1 MYIKKFAAI
10 FSLLFYH
17 FTSVQAQDNLTVY
30 GIIDIGL
37 QYAAVNQTTN
47 NVLQSNQFLGVSSG
61 VQSGSRFGLRGTHE
75 MGGGFETIFTLENG
89 FNAGTGE
96 AQQGGRLF
104 GRQSTIGIKNNNI
117 GQLDVGRQI
126 NLASNYFLQ
135 IDPFVEG
142 FGQANIGASFGSAN
156 TVRYSNML
164 LLQAQATKSL
174 TLGAGYSF
182 ATELT
187 GIYADNGLCASGICQ
202 AINQSS
208 QFQTNNNLRAITL
221 GAKYSSGPLLL
232 AIAYDQ
238 LRGPDNIPNGPPK
251 PNPTAWLAG
260 GAYDFKVIK
269 ISFAYGQTRNGTWN
283 GQPVGAGT
291 TPNSPL
297 SDNSLGAG
305 ALFLAGAAANS
316 AMLGITVPIGEA
328 SILASV
334 QRLQPQGDAVPNTL
348 TGPQMVYSAAYLY
361 NFSRRT
367 NLYTY
372 ASYGNNYA
380 AIQAAQST
388 VVGVGIRHQ
397 F

>member
-1 MYIKKFAAI
+1 MKKFAAI
-10 FSLLFYH
+10 LSLLICH
-17 FTSVQAQDNLTVY
+17 LASAQAQDSLTVY

-37 QYAAVNQTTN
+37 QYATVNQTRDHAI
-47 NVLQSNQFLGVSSG
+47 QSNQFFGVSSG
-61 VQSGSRFGLRGTHE
+61 VQSGSRFGLRGTHAI
-75 MGGGFETIFTLENG
+75 GGGFETVFTLENG
-89 FNAGTGE
+89 FDAGTGE

-104 GRQSTIGIKNNNI
+104 GRQSTVGIRNNNI
-117 GQLDVGRQI
+117 GQLDLGRQI
-126 NLASNYFLQ
+126 NLASNYFLP

-174 TLGAGYSF
+174 TIGAGYSF

-187 GIYADNGLCASGICQ
+187 GIYANNGFCGNGVCQ

-221 GAKYSSGPLLL
+221 GAKYSSGPLFL

-251 PNPTAWLAG
+251 PNPTAWMAG
-260 GAYDFKVIK
+260 GAYDFRVIN

-291 TPNSPL
+291 TPTSPL
-297 SDNSLGAG
+297 SDGSLGSG
-305 ALFLAGAAANS
+305 ALFLAGAAAS
-316 AMLGITVPIGEA
+316 SMMLGMTVPIGEA

-334 QRLQPQGDAVPNTL
+334 QRLQQQGDAVPSTL

-380 AIQAAQST
+380 AVRAAQST

>member
-1 MYIKKFAAI
+1 MKKFIAI
-10 FSLLFYH
+10 SSLLLCH
-17 FTSVQAQDNLTVY
+17 FTGAQAQDSLTVY
-30 GIIDIGL
+30 GIIDLGL
-37 QYAAVNQTTN
+37 QYSTVNQTRN
-47 NVLQSNQFLGVSSG
+47 KVFERNQFVGVSSG
-61 VQSGSRFGLRGTHE
+61 VQSGSRFGLRGTHS
-75 MGGGFETIFTLENG
+75 MGGGFETVFTLENG

-104 GRQSTIGIKNNNI
+104 GRQSTVGIKHNDI

-126 NLASNYFLQ
+126 NLASNYFLP
-135 IDPFVEG
+135 IDPFIEG

-164 LLQAQATKSL
+164 MLQAQATKSL
-174 TLGAGYSF
+174 TIGAGYSF

-187 GIYADNGLCASGICQ
+187 GIYANNGLCSSGICQ

-208 QFQTNNNLRAITL
+208 QFQTNNNLRALTL
-221 GAKYSSGPLLL
+221 GAKYANGPLLL
-232 AIAYDQ
+232 AVAYDQ
-238 LRGPDNIPNGPPK
+238 LWGPDNIPNGPPK

-260 GAYDFKVIK
+260 GAYDFRVIK

-291 TPNSPL
+291 TPTSPL
-297 SDNSLGAG
+297 SDGSLGSG
-305 ALFLAGAAANS
+305 ALFLAGAAAS
-316 AMLGITVPIGEA
+316 SMMLGMTVPIGEA

-334 QRLQPQGDAVPNTL
+334 QRLQQQGDAVPSTL

-361 NFSRRT
+361 SFSRRT

-380 AIQAAQST
+380 AVRAAQST
-388 VVGVGIRHQ
+388 VVGVGLRHQ

>member
-1 MYIKKFAAI
+1 MKKFIAI
-10 FSLLFYH
+10 SSLLLCH
-17 FTSVQAQDNLTVY
+17 FTGAQAQDSLTVY
-30 GIIDIGL
+30 GIIDLGL
-37 QYAAVNQTTN
+37 QYATVNQTRN
-47 NVLQSNQFLGVSSG
+47 KVFERNQFVGVSSG
-61 VQSGSRFGLRGTHE
+61 VQSGSRFGLRGTHS
-75 MGGGFETIFTLENG
+75 MGGGFETVFTLENG

-104 GRQSTIGIKNNNI
+104 GRQSTVGIKHNDI

-126 NLASNYFLQ
+126 NLASNYFLP
-135 IDPFVEG
+135 IDPFIEG

-164 LLQAQATKSL
+164 MLQAQATKSL
-174 TLGAGYSF
+174 TIGAGYSF

-187 GIYADNGLCASGICQ
+187 GIYANNDLCSSGICQ
-202 AINQSS
+202 AINQNS
-208 QFQTNNNLRAITL
+208 QFQTNNNLRALTL
-221 GAKYSSGPLLL
+221 GAKYANGPLLL
-232 AIAYDQ
+232 AVAYDQ
-238 LRGPDNIPNGPPK
+238 LWGPDNIPNGPPK

-260 GAYDFKVIK
+260 GAYDFRVIK

-291 TPNSPL
+291 TPTSPL
-297 SDNSLGAG
+297 SDGSLGSG
-305 ALFLAGAAANS
+305 ALFLAGAAAS
-316 AMLGITVPIGEA
+316 SMMLGMTVPIGEA

-334 QRLQPQGDAVPNTL
+334 QRLQQQGDAVPSTL

-361 NFSRRT
+361 SFSRRT

-380 AIQAAQST
+380 AVRAAQST
-388 VVGVGIRHQ
+388 VVGVGLRHQ

>member
-1 MYIKKFAAI
+1 MKKFIAI
-10 FSLLFYH
+10 SSLLLCH
-17 FTSVQAQDNLTVY
+17 FTGAQAQDSLTVY
-30 GIIDIGL
+30 GIIDLGL
-37 QYAAVNQTTN
+37 QYATVNQTRN
-47 NVLQSNQFLGVSSG
+47 KVFERNQFVGVSSG
-61 VQSGSRFGLRGTHE
+61 VQSGSRFGLRGTHS
-75 MGGGFETIFTLENG
+75 MGGGFETVFTLENG

-104 GRQSTIGIKNNNI
+104 GRQSTVGIKHNDI

-126 NLASNYFLQ
+126 NLASNYFLP
-135 IDPFVEG
+135 IDPFIEG

-164 LLQAQATKSL
+164 MLQAQATKSL
-174 TLGAGYSF
+174 TIGAGYSF

-187 GIYADNGLCASGICQ
+187 GIYANNGLCSSGICQ

-208 QFQTNNNLRAITL
+208 QFQTNNNLRALTL
-221 GAKYSSGPLLL
+221 GAKYANGPLLL
-232 AIAYDQ
+232 AVAYDQ
-238 LRGPDNIPNGPPK
+238 LWGPDNIPNGPPK
-251 PNPTAWLAG
+251 PNPTAWMAG
-260 GAYDFKVIK
+260 GAYDFRVIK

-291 TPNSPL
+291 TPTSPL
-297 SDNSLGAG
+297 SDGSLGSG
-305 ALFLAGAAANS
+305 ALFLAGAAAS
-316 AMLGITVPIGEA
+316 SMMLGMTVPIGEA

-334 QRLQPQGDAVPNTL
+334 QRLQQQGDAVPSTL

-361 NFSRRT
+361 SFSRRT

-380 AIQAAQST
+380 AVRTAQST

>member
-1 MYIKKFAAI
+1 MKKLTAVVSWLILHCA
-10 FSLLFYH
+10 SA
-17 FTSVQAQDNLTVY
+17 QAQDSLTVY

-37 QYAAVNQTTN
+37 QYATVNQTKEN
-47 NVLQSNQFLGVSSG
+47 LRQSNQFLGIASG
-61 VQSGSRFGLRGTHE
+61 VQSGSRWGLRGTQD
-75 MGGGFETIFTLENG
+75 MGGGYETVFVLENG
-89 FNAGTGE
+89 FDAGNGA

-117 GQLDVGRQI
+117 GQLDLGRQI
-126 NLASNYFLQ
+126 NLASNYFLP
-135 IDPFVEG
+135 IDPFIEG

-164 LLQAQATKSL
+164 LLQAKATDAL

-182 ATELT
+182 AAEMT
-187 GIYADNGLCASGICQ
+187 GIYAGNGSCLESSCVPTNQ
-202 AINQSS
+202 AS
-208 QFQTNNNLRAITL
+208 QFQTNNNLRALTL

-238 LRGPDNIPNGPPK
+238 LMGPDNIPNGPPK

-260 GAYDFKVIK
+260 GAYDFTIIK

-283 GQPVGAGT
+283 GQPAGAGS

-297 SDNSLGAG
+297 SDGSLGSG
-305 ALFLAGAAANS
+305 ALFLPGAAAS
-316 AMLGITVPIGEA
+316 SMMLGMTVPVGEA
-328 SILASV
+328 SIVASV
-334 QRLQPQGDAVPNTL
+334 QRLQQQGDAVPNTL
-348 TGPQMVYSAAYLY
+348 TAPQMVYSAAYLY

-380 AIQAAQST
+380 AIQTAQST

>member
-1 MYIKKFAAI
+1 MKKIIAI
-10 FSLLFYH
+10 SSLLLCH
-17 FTSVQAQDNLTVY
+17 FTGAQAQDSLTVY

-37 QYAAVNQTTN
+37 QYATVNQTRDHAI
-47 NVLQSNQFLGVSSG
+47 QSNQFFGISSG
-61 VQSGSRFGLRGTHE
+61 VQSGSRFGLRGTHA
-75 MGGGFETIFTLENG
+75 MGGGFETVFTLENG

-104 GRQSTIGIKNNNI
+104 GRQSTVGIKHNDI
-117 GQLDVGRQI
+117 GQLDIGRQI
-126 NLASNYFLQ
+126 NLASNYFLP

-156 TVRYSNML
+156 TVRYSNMVM
-164 LLQAQATKSL
+164 LQAQATKAL
-174 TLGAGYSF
+174 TIGAGYSF
-182 ATELT
+182 STELT
-187 GIYADNGLCASGICQ
+187 GIYANNGLCANGICQ

-208 QFQTNNNLRAITL
+208 QFQTNNNLRALTL
-221 GAKYSSGPLLL
+221 GAKYANGPLLL
-232 AIAYDQ
+232 AVAYDQ
-238 LRGPDNIPNGPPK
+238 LWGPDNIPNGPPK

-260 GAYDFKVIK
+260 GAYDFRVIK
-269 ISFAYGQTRNGTWN
+269 ISFAYGQSRNGTWN
-283 GQPVGAGT
+283 GQPPGAGT
-291 TPNSPL
+291 TPTSPL
-297 SDNSLGAG
+297 SDGSLGSG
-305 ALFLAGAAANS
+305 ALFLAGAAAS
-316 AMLGITVPIGEA
+316 SMMLGMTVPVGEA

-334 QRLQPQGDAVPNTL
+334 QRLQQQGDAVPSTL

-361 NFSRRT
+361 SFSRRT

-380 AIQAAQST
+380 AVRAAQST

>member
-1 MYIKKFAAI
+1 MKKIAVI
-10 FSLLFYH
+10 FLWLSCH
-17 FTSVQAQDNLTVY
+17 ATGARAQDSITIY
-30 GIIDIGL
+30 GLIDIGL
-37 QYAAVNQTTN
+37 QYTT
-47 NVLQSNQFLGVSSG
+47 VSQARDRVILSNQFFGIASG

-75 MGGGFETIFTLENG
+75 MGGGFESVFTLENG
-89 FNAGTGE
+89 FNASNGE

-104 GRQSTIGIKNNNI
+104 GRQSTIGIKNSNI
-117 GQLDVGRQI
+117 GQLDFGRQI
-126 NLASNYFLQ
+126 NLASNYFLP
-135 IDPFVEG
+135 IDPFIEG

-164 LLQAQATKSL
+164 MLQAQATKSL
-174 TLGAGYSF
+174 TIGVGYSF
-182 ATELT
+182 ATEMT
-187 GIYADNGLCASGICQ
+187 GIYADNGSCVSGACQ
-202 AINQSS
+202 ASHQSS
-208 QFQTNNNLRAITL
+208 QFQTNNNLRALTL

-238 LRGPDNIPNGPPK
+238 LWGPDNIQNGPPK

-260 GAYDFKVIK
+260 GAYDFNVIK
-269 ISFAYGQTRNGTWN
+269 ISFAYGQTRNGAWN
-283 GQPVGAGT
+283 GQPAGAGS

-297 SDNSLGAG
+297 SDSSLGSG
-305 ALFLAGAAANS
+305 ALFLAGAAAS
-316 AMLGITVPIGEA
+316 SMMLGMTVPIGEA

-334 QRLQPQGDAVPNTL
+334 QRLQQQGDAAPSSL
-348 TGPQMVYSAAYLY
+348 TGPQIVYSAAYLY

-380 AIQAAQST
+380 AVQSAQST
-388 VVGVGIRHQ
+388 VVGVGLRHQ

>member
-1 MYIKKFAAI
+1 MKKIIAI
-10 FSLLFYH
+10 SALLVCH
-17 FTSVQAQDNLTVY
+17 LTSAQAQDSLTVY

-37 QYAAVNQTTN
+37 QYATVNQTRDHAI
-47 NVLQSNQFLGVSSG
+47 QSNQFFGISSG
-61 VQSGSRFGLRGTHE
+61 VQSGSRFGLRGTHA
-75 MGGGFETIFTLENG
+75 MGGCFETVFTLENG

-104 GRQSTIGIKNNNI
+104 GRQSTVGIKHNDI

-126 NLASNYFLQ
+126 NLASNYFLP
-135 IDPFVEG
+135 IDPFIEG

-156 TVRYSNML
+156 TVRYSNMVM
-164 LLQAQATKSL
+164 LQAQATKAL
-174 TLGAGYSF
+174 TIGAGYSF

-187 GIYADNGLCASGICQ
+187 GIYANNGLCSSGICQ

-208 QFQTNNNLRAITL
+208 QFQTNNNLRALTL
-221 GAKYSSGPLLL
+221 GAKYANGPLLL
-232 AIAYDQ
+232 AVAYDQ
-238 LRGPDNIPNGPPK
+238 LWGPDNIPNGPPK

-260 GAYDFKVIK
+260 GAYDFRVIK
-269 ISFAYGQTRNGTWN
+269 ISFAYGQSRNGTWN

-291 TPNSPL
+291 TPTSPL
-297 SDNSLGAG
+297 SDGSLGSG
-305 ALFLAGAAANS
+305 ALFLAGAAAS
-316 AMLGITVPIGEA
+316 SMMLGMTVPIGEA

-334 QRLQPQGDAVPNTL
+334 QRLQQQGDAVPSTL

-361 NFSRRT
+361 SFSRRT

-380 AIQAAQST
+380 AVRAAQST

>member
-1 MYIKKFAAI
+1 MKKILAFFLVLACH
-10 FSLLFYH
+10 L
-17 FTSVQAQDNLTVY
+17 TSVQAQDSLTVY

-37 QYAAVNQTTN
+37 QYATVNQTRDRI
-47 NVLQSNQFLGVSSG
+47 VESNQFFGIASG

-75 MGGGFETIFTLENG
+75 MGGGYETVFVLENG
-89 FNAGTGE
+89 FDASNGA

-104 GRQSTIGIKNNNI
+104 GRQSTLGIKNNNV
-117 GQLDVGRQI
+117 GQLDFGRQI
-126 NLASNYFLQ
+126 NFASNYFLP

-164 LLQAQATKSL
+164 MLQAKATDAL
-174 TLGAGYSF
+174 TIGAGYSF
-182 ATELT
+182 AAEMTS
-187 GIYADNGLCASGICQ
+187 IYAGNGSCVEYSCASSNQ
-202 AINQSS
+202 AS

-238 LRGPDNIPNGPPK
+238 LRGPDNIPDGPPK
-251 PNPTAWLAG
+251 PNPTSWLAG
-260 GAYDFKVIK
+260 GAYDFNVIK
-269 ISFAYGQTRNGTWN
+269 ISFAFGQARNGAWN
-283 GQPVGAGT
+283 GQPAGAGS
-291 TPNSPL
+291 TPSSPL
-297 SDNSLGAG
+297 LDGTLGSG
-305 ALFLAGAAANS
+305 AIFIPGAATNS
-316 AMLGITVPIGEA
+316 MMLGMTVPIGEA
-328 SILASV
+328 SVLASV
-334 QRLQPQGDAVPNTL
+334 QRMQPVGDVLPTWVRG
-348 TGPQMVYSAAYLY
+348 TQMIYSAAYLY

-372 ASYGNNYA
+372 ASYGNNYST
-380 AIQAAQST
+380 IQDAQTT

>member
-1 MYIKKFAAI
+1 MKKFAAI
-10 FSLLFYH
+10 LSLLICH
-17 FTSVQAQDNLTVY
+17 LASAQAQDSLTVY

-37 QYAAVNQTTN
+37 QYATVNQTRDHAI
-47 NVLQSNQFLGVSSG
+47 QSNQFFGVSSG
-61 VQSGSRFGLRGTHE
+61 VQSGSRFGLRGTHAI
-75 MGGGFETIFTLENG
+75 GGGFETVFTLENG

-104 GRQSTIGIKNNNI
+104 GRQSTVGIRNNNI
-117 GQLDVGRQI
+117 GQLDLGRQI
-126 NLASNYFLQ
+126 NLASNYFLP

-174 TLGAGYSF
+174 TIGAGYSF

-187 GIYADNGLCASGICQ
+187 GIYANNGFCGNGVCQ
-202 AINQSS
+202 PINQSS

-221 GAKYSSGPLLL
+221 GAKYSSGPLFL

-251 PNPTAWLAG
+251 PNPTAWMAG
-260 GAYDFKVIK
+260 GAYDFRVIN

-291 TPNSPL
+291 TPTSPL
-297 SDNSLGAG
+297 SDGSLGSG
-305 ALFLAGAAANS
+305 ALFLAGAAAS
-316 AMLGITVPIGEA
+316 SMMLGMTVPIGEA

-334 QRLQPQGDAVPNTL
+334 QRLQQQGDAVPSTL

-361 NFSRRT
+361 SFSRRT

-380 AIQAAQST
+380 AVRAAQST

>member
-1 MYIKKFAAI
+1 MKKIIAI
-10 FSLLFYH
+10 SALLVCH
-17 FTSVQAQDNLTVY
+17 LTSAQAQDRLTVY

-37 QYAAVNQTTN
+37 QYATVNQTRDHAI
-47 NVLQSNQFLGVSSG
+47 QSNQFFGVSSG
-61 VQSGSRFGLRGTHE
+61 VQSGSRFGLRGTHAI
-75 MGGGFETIFTLENG
+75 GGGFETVFTLENG

-104 GRQSTIGIKNNNI
+104 GRQSTVGIRNNNI
-117 GQLDVGRQI
+117 GQLDLGRQI
-126 NLASNYFLQ
+126 NLASNYFLP

-174 TLGAGYSF
+174 TIGAGYSF

-187 GIYADNGLCASGICQ
+187 GIYANNGFCGNGVCQ

-221 GAKYSSGPLLL
+221 GAKYSSGPLFL

-251 PNPTAWLAG
+251 PNPTAWMAG
-260 GAYDFKVIK
+260 GAYDFRVIN

-291 TPNSPL
+291 TPTSPL
-297 SDNSLGAG
+297 SDGSLGSG
-305 ALFLAGAAANS
+305 ALFLAGAAS
-316 AMLGITVPIGEA
+316 SSMMLGMTVPIGEA

-334 QRLQPQGDAVPNTL
+334 QRLQQQGDAVPSTL

-380 AIQAAQST
+380 AVRAAQST

>member
-1 MYIKKFAAI
+1 MKKFIAI
-10 FSLLFYH
+10 SSLLLCH
-17 FTSVQAQDNLTVY
+17 FTGAQAQDSLTVY
-30 GIIDIGL
+30 GIIDLGL
-37 QYAAVNQTTN
+37 QYSTVNQTRN
-47 NVLQSNQFLGVSSG
+47 KVFERNQFVGVSSG
-61 VQSGSRFGLRGTHE
+61 VQSGSRFGLRGTHS
-75 MGGGFETIFTLENG
+75 MGGGFETVFTLENG

-104 GRQSTIGIKNNNI
+104 GRQSTVGIKHNDI

-126 NLASNYFLQ
+126 NLASNYFLP
-135 IDPFVEG
+135 IDPFIEG

-164 LLQAQATKSL
+164 MLQAQATKSL
-174 TLGAGYSF
+174 TIGAGYSF

-187 GIYADNGLCASGICQ
+187 GIYANNGLCSSGICQ

-208 QFQTNNNLRAITL
+208 QFQTNNNLRALPL
-221 GAKYSSGPLLL
+221 GAKYANGPLLL
-232 AIAYDQ
+232 AVAYDQ
-238 LRGPDNIPNGPPK
+238 LWGPDNIPNGPPK
-251 PNPTAWLAG
+251 PNPTAWMAG
-260 GAYDFKVIK
+260 GAYDFRVIK

-291 TPNSPL
+291 TPTSPL
-297 SDNSLGAG
+297 SDGSLGSG
-305 ALFLAGAAANS
+305 ALFLAGAAAS
-316 AMLGITVPIGEA
+316 SMMLGMTVPIGEA

-334 QRLQPQGDAVPNTL
+334 QRLQQQGDAVPSTL

-361 NFSRRT
+361 SFSRRT

-380 AIQAAQST
+380 AVRAAQST
-388 VVGVGIRHQ
+388 VVGVGLRHQ

>member
-1 MYIKKFAAI
+1 MRKLVASFFLIASQSTIA
-10 FSLLFYH
+10 L
-17 FTSVQAQDNLTVY
+17 AQDSLTLY
-30 GIIDIGL
+30 GLIDIGL
-37 QYAAVNQTTN
+37 QYATVNQTRDRTFER
-47 NVLQSNQFLGVSSG
+47 NQFWGIASG

-75 MGGGFETIFTLENG
+75 MGGGFQTVFTLENG
-89 FNAGTGE
+89 FDASNGV
-96 AQQGGRLF
+96 AQQGNRLF
-104 GRQSTIGIKNNNI
+104 GRQSTVGIKNKSI
-117 GQLDVGRQI
+117 GQLDIGRQI
-126 NLASNYFLQ
+126 NLVSNYFLP

-182 ATELT
+182 ATEMT
-187 GIYADNGLCASGICQ
+187 SIYAGNGSCLESACV
-202 AINQSS
+202 AINQAS

-238 LRGPDNIPNGPPK
+238 LRGPDNILNGPPK

-260 GAYDFKVIK
+260 GLYDFNVIK
-269 ISFAYGQTRNGTWN
+269 IAFAYGQTRNGAWN
-283 GQPVGAGT
+283 GQPAGAGT
-291 TPNSPL
+291 TPASPL
-297 SDNSLGAG
+297 ADSTLGSDAI
-305 ALFLAGAAANS
+305 FLPGAAANS
-316 AMLGITVPIGEA
+316 MMLGITVPLGEA
-328 SILASV
+328 SVVASV
-334 QRLQPQGDAVPNTL
+334 QRLQPMGDLLPSSV
-348 TGPQMVYSAAYLY
+348 TGAQMVYSAAYLY

-367 NLYTY
+367 NPYTY

-380 AIQAAQST
+380 AIQTAQST

>member
-1 MYIKKFAAI
+1 MKKFIAI
-10 FSLLFYH
+10 SLLLICH
-17 FTSVQAQDNLTVY
+17 LTSAQAQDSLTVY

-37 QYAAVNQTTN
+37 QYATVNQTRDHAI
-47 NVLQSNQFLGVSSG
+47 QSNQFFGVSSG
-61 VQSGSRFGLRGTHE
+61 VQNGSRFGLRGTHAI
-75 MGGGFETIFTLENG
+75 GGGFETIFTLENG

-96 AQQGGRLF
+96 AQQGSRLF
-104 GRQSTIGIKNNNI
+104 GRQSTVGIRNNNI
-117 GQLDVGRQI
+117 GQLDLGRQI
-126 NLASNYFLQ
+126 NLASNYFLP

-174 TLGAGYSF
+174 TIGAGYSF

-187 GIYADNGLCASGICQ
+187 GIYANNGFCGNGFCQ

-221 GAKYSSGPLLL
+221 GAKYSSGPLFL

-251 PNPTAWLAG
+251 PNPTAWMAG
-260 GAYDFKVIK
+260 GAYDFRVIK
-269 ISFAYGQTRNGTWN
+269 ISFAYGQSRNGTWN
-283 GQPVGAGT
+283 GQPPGAGT
-291 TPNSPL
+291 TPTSPL
-297 SDNSLGAG
+297 SDGSLGSG
-305 ALFLAGAAANS
+305 ALFLVGAAAS
-316 AMLGITVPIGEA
+316 SMMLGMTVPIGEA

-334 QRLQPQGDAVPNTL
+334 QRLQQQGDAVPSTL

-380 AIQAAQST
+380 AVRAAQST
-388 VVGVGIRHQ
+388 VVGVGIGHQ

>member
-1 MYIKKFAAI
+1 MKKIAVLFLWLCLH
-10 FSLLFYH
+10 FSG
-17 FTSVQAQDNLTVY
+17 VRAQGSITMY

-37 QYAAVNQTTN
+37 QYTTVSQTRDQAT
-47 NVLQSNQFLGVSSG
+47 QGNQFFGMSSG

-75 MGGGFETIFTLENG
+75 MGGGFETVFTLENG

-117 GQLDVGRQI
+117 GQLDLGRQI
-126 NLASNYFLQ
+126 NLASNYFLP
-135 IDPFVEG
+135 IDPFGEG

-174 TLGAGYSF
+174 TVGVGYSF
-182 ATELT
+182 AAEMT
-187 GIYADNGLCASGICQ
+187 GIYADNGSCVSGACQ
-202 AINQSS
+202 AANQSS
-208 QFQTNNNLRAITL
+208 QFQTNNNLRALTL
-221 GAKYSSGPLLL
+221 GAQYSSGPLLL

-238 LRGPDNIPNGPPK
+238 LWGPNNIQNGPPK

-260 GAYDFKVIK
+260 GAYDFRIIK
-269 ISFAYGQTRNGTWN
+269 ISFAYGQTRNGAWN
-283 GQPVGAGT
+283 GQPAGAGT

-297 SDNSLGAG
+297 SDSSLGSG
-305 ALFLAGAAANS
+305 ALFLAGAAAS
-316 AMLGITVPIGEA
+316 SMMLGMTVPVGEA

-334 QRLQPQGDAVPNTL
+334 QRLQQQGDALPNTL

-380 AIQAAQST
+380 AIQSAQST
-388 VVGVGIRHQ
+388 VVGVGLRHQ

>member
-1 MYIKKFAAI
+1 MKKFIAI
-10 FSLLFYH
+10 SSLLLCH
-17 FTSVQAQDNLTVY
+17 FTGAQAQDSLTVY
-30 GIIDIGL
+30 GIIDLGL
-37 QYAAVNQTTN
+37 QYATVNQTRN
-47 NVLQSNQFLGVSSG
+47 KVFERNQFVGVSSG
-61 VQSGSRFGLRGTHE
+61 VQSGSRFGLRGTHS
-75 MGGGFETIFTLENG
+75 MGGGFETVFTLENG

-104 GRQSTIGIKNNNI
+104 GRQSTVGIKHNDI

-126 NLASNYFLQ
+126 NLASNYFLP
-135 IDPFVEG
+135 IDPFIEG

-164 LLQAQATKSL
+164 MLQAQATKSL
-174 TLGAGYSF
+174 TIGAGYSF

-187 GIYADNGLCASGICQ
+187 GIYANNDLCSSGICQ
-202 AINQSS
+202 AINQNS
-208 QFQTNNNLRAITL
+208 QFQTNNNLRALTL
-221 GAKYSSGPLLL
+221 GAKYANGPLLL
-232 AIAYDQ
+232 AVAYDQ
-238 LRGPDNIPNGPPK
+238 LWGPDNIPNGPPK

-260 GAYDFKVIK
+260 GAYDFRVIK

-291 TPNSPL
+291 TPTSPL
-297 SDNSLGAG
+297 SDGSLGSG
-305 ALFLAGAAANS
+305 ALFLVGAAAS
-316 AMLGITVPIGEA
+316 SMMLGMTVPIGEA

-334 QRLQPQGDAVPNTL
+334 QRLQQQGDAVPSTL

-380 AIQAAQST
+380 AVRAAQST
-388 VVGVGIRHQ
+388 VVGVGIGHQ

>member
-1 MYIKKFAAI
+1 MKKFTAVV
-10 FSLLFYH
+10 SLLLLH
-17 FTSVQAQDNLTVY
+17 SASVQAQDNLTVY

-37 QYAAVNQTTN
+37 QYATVNQTKDN
-47 NVLQSNQFLGVSSG
+47 IRQSNQFLGIASG

-75 MGGGFETIFTLENG
+75 MGGGFETVFTLENG
-89 FNAGTGE
+89 FDASNGA

-117 GQLDVGRQI
+117 GQLDIGRQI
-126 NLASNYFLQ
+126 NLASNYFLP

-156 TVRYSNML
+156 TVRYSNMVM
-164 LLQAQATKSL
+164 LQAQPTQAL

-182 ATELT
+182 AAEMTS
-187 GIYADNGLCASGICQ
+187 IYAGNGSCLESSCI
-202 AINQSS
+202 AINQAS
-208 QFQTNNNLRAITL
+208 QFQTNNNLRALTL

-260 GAYDFKVIK
+260 GVYDFNVIK
-269 ISFAYGQTRNGTWN
+269 ISFAYGQSRNGTWN
-283 GQPVGAGT
+283 GQPAGAGS
-291 TPNSPL
+291 TPDSPL
-297 SDNSLGAG
+297 ADSTLGSG
-305 ALFLAGAAANS
+305 AIFLAGAAANS
-316 AMLGITVPIGEA
+316 MMLGMTVPLGEA
-328 SILASV
+328 SIVASV
-334 QRLQPQGDAVPNTL
+334 QRLQPVGDVIPNSL
-348 TGPQMVYSAAYLY
+348 TAPQMVYSAAYLY

-367 NLYTY
+367 NLYSY

-380 AIQAAQST
+380 AIQTAQST

>member
-1 MYIKKFAAI
+1 MKKFIAI
-10 FSLLFYH
+10 SSLLLCH
-17 FTSVQAQDNLTVY
+17 FTGAQAQDSLTVY
-30 GIIDIGL
+30 GIIDLGL
-37 QYAAVNQTTN
+37 QYATVNQTRN
-47 NVLQSNQFLGVSSG
+47 KVFERNQFVGVSSG
-61 VQSGSRFGLRGTHE
+61 VQSGSRFGLRGTHS
-75 MGGGFETIFTLENG
+75 MGGGFETVFTLENG

-104 GRQSTIGIKNNNI
+104 GRQSTVGIKHNDI

-126 NLASNYFLQ
+126 NLASNYFLP
-135 IDPFVEG
+135 IDPFIEG

-164 LLQAQATKSL
+164 MLQAQATKSL
-174 TLGAGYSF
+174 TIGAGYSF

-187 GIYADNGLCASGICQ
+187 GIYANNGLCSSGICQ

-208 QFQTNNNLRAITL
+208 QFQTNNNLRALTL
-221 GAKYSSGPLLL
+221 GAKYANGPLLL
-232 AIAYDQ
+232 AVAYDQ
-238 LRGPDNIPNGPPK
+238 LWGPDNIPNGPPK
-251 PNPTAWLAG
+251 PNPTAWMAG
-260 GAYDFKVIK
+260 GAYDFRVIK

-291 TPNSPL
+291 TPTSPL
-297 SDNSLGAG
+297 SDGSLGSG
-305 ALFLAGAAANS
+305 ALFLAGAAAS
-316 AMLGITVPIGEA
+316 SMMLGMTVPIGEA

-334 QRLQPQGDAVPNTL
+334 QRLQQQGDAVPSTL

-361 NFSRRT
+361 SFSRRT

-380 AIQAAQST
+380 AVRAAQST
-388 VVGVGIRHQ
+388 VVGVGLRHQ

>member
-1 MYIKKFAAI
+1 MKKFIAI
-10 FSLLFYH
+10 FLVLACRL
-17 FTSVQAQDNLTVY
+17 TSVQAQDDLTVY

-37 QYAAVNQTTN
+37 QYATVNQTRDR
-47 NVLQSNQFLGVSSG
+47 NVERNQFLGIASG

-75 MGGGFETIFTLENG
+75 MGGGYETVFVLENG
-89 FNAGTGE
+89 FDAGNGA

-104 GRQSTIGIKNNNI
+104 GRQSTVGIKNNAI
-117 GQLDVGRQI
+117 GQLDIGRQI
-126 NLASNYFLQ
+126 NFASNYFLP
-135 IDPFVEG
+135 IDPFIEG

-164 LLQAQATKSL
+164 MLQAKATDAL
-174 TLGAGYSF
+174 TIGAGYSF
-182 ATELT
+182 AAEMTS
-187 GIYADNGLCASGICQ
+187 IYAGNGSCVESSCTASNQ
-202 AINQSS
+202 AS
-208 QFQTNNNLRAITL
+208 QFQTNNNLRALTL

-232 AIAYDQ
+232 AVAYDQ
-238 LRGPDNIPNGPPK
+238 LWGPDNIPNGPPK

-260 GAYDFKVIK
+260 GAYDFRVIK
-269 ISFAYGQTRNGTWN
+269 ISFAYGQSRNGTWN

-291 TPNSPL
+291 TPTSPL
-297 SDNSLGAG
+297 SDGSLGSG
-305 ALFLAGAAANS
+305 ALFLAGAAAS
-316 AMLGITVPIGEA
+316 SMMLGMTVPIGEA

-334 QRLQPQGDAVPNTL
+334 QRLQQQGDAVPSTL

-380 AIQAAQST
+380 AVRAAQST

>member
-1 MYIKKFAAI
+1 MKKIIAI
-10 FSLLFYH
+10 SALLVCH
-17 FTSVQAQDNLTVY
+17 LTSVQAQDSLTVY

-37 QYAAVNQTTN
+37 QYATVNQTRDH
-47 NVLQSNQFLGVSSG
+47 VIQSNQFFGISSG
-61 VQSGSRFGLRGTHE
+61 VQSGSRFGLRGTHA
-75 MGGGFETIFTLENG
+75 MGSGFETVFTLENG

-104 GRQSTIGIKNNNI
+104 GRQSTVGIKHNDI

-126 NLASNYFLQ
+126 NLASNYFLP
-135 IDPFVEG
+135 IDPFIED

-156 TVRYSNML
+156 TVRYSNMVM
-164 LLQAQATKSL
+164 LQAQATKSL
-174 TLGAGYSF
+174 TIGAGYSF

-187 GIYADNGLCASGICQ
+187 GIYANNGLCSSGICQ

-208 QFQTNNNLRAITL
+208 QFQTNNNLRALTL
-221 GAKYSSGPLLL
+221 GAKYANGPLLL
-232 AIAYDQ
+232 AVAYDQ
-238 LRGPDNIPNGPPK
+238 LWGPDNIPNGPPK

-260 GAYDFKVIK
+260 GAYDFRVIK
-269 ISFAYGQTRNGTWN
+269 ISFAYGQSRNGTWN

-291 TPNSPL
+291 TPTSPL
-297 SDNSLGAG
+297 SDGSLGSG
-305 ALFLAGAAANS
+305 ALFLAGAAAS
-316 AMLGITVPIGEA
+316 SMMLGMTVPIGEA

-334 QRLQPQGDAVPNTL
+334 QRLQQQGDAVPSTL

-380 AIQAAQST
+380 AVRTAQST

>member
-1 MYIKKFAAI
+1 MKKLVASFFLIASQSTIA
-10 FSLLFYH
+10 L
-17 FTSVQAQDNLTVY
+17 AQDSLTLY

-37 QYAAVNQTTN
+37 QYATVNQTRDHT
-47 NVLQSNQFLGVSSG
+47 VQSNQFFGIASG

-75 MGGGFETIFTLENG
+75 MGGGFQTVFTLENG
-89 FNAGTGE
+89 FDASSGI
-96 AQQGGRLF
+96 AQQGNRLF
-104 GRQSTIGIKNNNI
+104 GRQSTVGIKNNNI
-117 GQLDVGRQI
+117 GQLDIGRQI
-126 NLASNYFLQ
+126 NLASNYFLP

-142 FGQANIGASFGSAN
+142 FGQANIGASFGSTN

-164 LLQAQATKSL
+164 MLQAQATEAL
-174 TLGAGYSF
+174 TIGVGYSF
-182 ATELT
+182 AAEMTS
-187 GIYADNGLCASGICQ
+187 IYAGNGSCLESACV
-202 AINQSS
+202 AINQAS
-208 QFQTNNNLRAITL
+208 QFQTNNNLRALTL

-260 GAYDFKVIK
+260 GLYDFNVIK
-269 ISFAYGQTRNGTWN
+269 IAFAYGQTRNGAWN
-283 GQPVGAGT
+283 GQPAGAGT
-291 TPNSPL
+291 TPASPL
-297 SDNSLGAG
+297 ADSTLGSG
-305 ALFLAGAAANS
+305 AIFLPGAATNS
-316 AMLGITVPIGEA
+316 MMLGITVPIGEA
-328 SILASV
+328 SVIASV
-334 QRLQPQGDAVPNTL
+334 QRLQPMGDLLPSSV
-348 TGPQMVYSAAYLY
+348 TGAQMVYSAAYLY

-380 AIQAAQST
+380 AIQTAQST

>member
-1 MYIKKFAAI
+1 MKKFIAI
-10 FSLLFYH
+10 SSLLLCH
-17 FTSVQAQDNLTVY
+17 FTGAQAQDSLTVY
-30 GIIDIGL
+30 GIIDLGL
-37 QYAAVNQTTN
+37 QYATVNQTRN
-47 NVLQSNQFLGVSSG
+47 KVFERNQFVGVSSG
-61 VQSGSRFGLRGTHE
+61 VQSGSRFGLRGTHS
-75 MGGGFETIFTLENG
+75 MGGGFETVFTLENG

-104 GRQSTIGIKNNNI
+104 GRQSTVGIKHNDI

-126 NLASNYFLQ
+126 NLASNYFLP
-135 IDPFVEG
+135 IDPFIEG

-164 LLQAQATKSL
+164 MLQAQATKSL
-174 TLGAGYSF
+174 TIGAGYSF

-187 GIYADNGLCASGICQ
+187 GIYANNDLCSSGICQ
-202 AINQSS
+202 AINQNS
-208 QFQTNNNLRAITL
+208 QFQTNNNLRALTL
-221 GAKYSSGPLLL
+221 GAKYANGPLLL
-232 AIAYDQ
+232 AVAYDQ
-238 LRGPDNIPNGPPK
+238 LWGPDNIPNGPPK

-260 GAYDFKVIK
+260 GAYDFRVIK

-291 TPNSPL
+291 TPTSPL
-297 SDNSLGAG
+297 SDGSLGSG
-305 ALFLAGAAANS
+305 ALFLAGAAAS
-316 AMLGITVPIGEA
+316 SMMLGMTVPIGEA

-334 QRLQPQGDAVPNTL
+334 QRLQQQGDAVPSTL

-361 NFSRRT
+361 SFSRRT

-380 AIQAAQST
+380 AVRTAQST

>member
-1 MYIKKFAAI
+1 MKKLIASFFLIVSQSTMA
-10 FSLLFYH
+10 L
-17 FTSVQAQDNLTVY
+17 AQDSITIY
-30 GIIDIGL
+30 GLIDIGL
-37 QYAAVNQTTN
+37 QYTT
-47 NVLQSNQFLGVSSG
+47 VSQARDRVILSNQFFGIASG

-75 MGGGFETIFTLENG
+75 MGGGFESVFTLENG
-89 FNAGTGE
+89 FNASNGE

-104 GRQSTIGIKNNNI
+104 GRQSTIGIKNSNI
-117 GQLDVGRQI
+117 GQLDFGRQI
-126 NLASNYFLQ
+126 NLASNYFLP
-135 IDPFVEG
+135 IDPFIEG

-164 LLQAQATKSL
+164 MLQAQATKSL
-174 TLGAGYSF
+174 TIGVGYSF
-182 ATELT
+182 ATEMT
-187 GIYADNGLCASGICQ
+187 GIYADNGSCVSGACQ
-202 AINQSS
+202 ASHQSS
-208 QFQTNNNLRAITL
+208 QFQTNNNLRALTL

-238 LRGPDNIPNGPPK
+238 LWGPDNIQNGPPK

-260 GAYDFKVIK
+260 GAYDFNVIK
-269 ISFAYGQTRNGTWN
+269 ISFAYGQTRNGAWN
-283 GQPVGAGT
+283 GQPAGAGS

-297 SDNSLGAG
+297 SDSSLGSG
-305 ALFLAGAAANS
+305 ALFLAGAAAS
-316 AMLGITVPIGEA
+316 SMMLGMTVPIGEA

-334 QRLQPQGDAVPNTL
+334 QRLQQQGDAAPSSL
-348 TGPQMVYSAAYLY
+348 TGPQIVYSAAYLY

-380 AIQAAQST
+380 AVQSAQST
-388 VVGVGIRHQ
+388 VVGVGLRHQ